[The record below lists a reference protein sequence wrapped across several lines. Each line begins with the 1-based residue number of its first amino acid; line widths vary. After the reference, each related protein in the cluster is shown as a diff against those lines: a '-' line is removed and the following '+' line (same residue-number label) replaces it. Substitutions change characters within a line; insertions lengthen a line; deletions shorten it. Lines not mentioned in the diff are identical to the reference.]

1 MEAPGQPYLT
11 QSAWCFLLPY
21 LSGRVTNFLFSFF
34 PSLWTSGET
43 QGICTYKE
51 LLTASLVFK
60 SRLSGPCV
68 LIWSVNPNMDYSVGW
83 SAGSE
88 VYSSISCPKEHW
100 KISERWCLLI
110 KVSTGNTCLS
120 ENTWTVLALSLQQ
133 KKKEHSSLGFC
144 WVFLHGAQ
152 PADSYLMFKVSGINH
167 GVGLANRS

>member
-133 KKKEHSSLGFC
+133 KKKRTFLTGVLLSVFAWCSASRQLLDVQSQWNKSWC
-144 WVFLHGAQ
+144 WAG
-152 PADSYLMFKVSGINH
+152 
-167 GVGLANRS
+167 